1 LEFSCSTE
9 SSTATSKYRV
19 QYCYI
24 QVQSPALPP
33 KYDCRVRGSKQ
44 GREGGR
50 GEEEKG
56 REEEPGRRKEGRVGW
71 KEGVGREGRRG
82 RKS

>member
-1 LEFSCSTE
+1 
-9 SSTATSKYRV
+9 
-19 QYCYI
+19 
-24 QVQSPALPP
+24 
-33 KYDCRVRGSKQ
+33 VRGSKQ